1 MSVSLVPGY
10 RVHHRRPLLFTV
22 GALLLLLCVVVPA
35 VSGLVTGA
43 SWYNATSAAAFG
55 VRTRHTS
62 AVFDGGGGERVW
74 VISGY
79 APLSATY
86 YNDTWSSAD
95 GVTWTPGAADAG
107 FLARAGHS
115 SSVFQDRLWIIGGF
129 GLDGDSN
136 PLYFSDIWNSTDG
149 ISWELAEPA
158 PPFSY
163 RLDHASAVFDGKLWV
178 IGGFDN
184 SYVAYNDTWSSPDGI
199 SWTQE
204 IPAAE
209 LFQPRS
215 GQSTAVFNGRLW
227 VIGGTGYDGDWGLAY
242 FNDCWNSTDGVTWE
256 LATGSAGFS
265 PRYGHSSLVYDGK
278 IWVIGGTDDASTFN
292 DTWYS
297 SDGITWYQATDGTGF
312 PSRSDHSSESYD
324 GKMWVIGGDSMAAS
338 FHDAWYSPLPAALG
352 VAGITPATGVNT
364 STVDITNL
372 AGTGFIRGATVNL
385 TRPGRANLTATGVTV
400 LSPSKIVC
408 SLPITGAEWG
418 PWNVTV
424 TNPDG
429 EAETLTGGFTVL
441 APAPTVGSI
450 TPEKGYNTALIFISN
465 LAGTNFLPG
474 ATVKLVNTTA
484 GSDIPATNVSINTAG
499 TSINCT
505 FDLVGAAAA
514 KRNVTVTNGDGQSGT
529 LAFGFLVE
537 PRFPVVTNMI
547 PNSSYNTGVVNVTIA
562 GTDFVSGAL
571 VRLEKTGQPH
581 INATN
586 ISVNSETNITCSFDL
601 AATADGSWTLNVI
614 NPGNQG
620 NNIFQFVIY
629 AAKSSTGTTSPAAGS
644 GSGWRSG
651 GGSSSSSRSPAAV
664 QNAPPPAAPQ
674 PESPAEPGVMTT
686 DLSVTT
692 AGIVAEAAT
701 VSSGDS
707 LATVSIPAGVVAM
720 DAAGSPLGSVSITPL
735 AGAEVPADTPGSSF
749 SFAGLAYDLGPDGAT
764 FSPAI
769 TLSFAVPEGQAG
781 EAYSIRMLDEATTS
795 WMDIPTTYD
804 AAAGTVTAQVSH
816 FCCFALFARAEV
828 QPAGATAADQPTVT
842 AKPAP
847 TPPRTA
853 MSIFSGLML
862 WTGSQAVKYPF
873 LAAAGILL
881 LLAVLWFGRR
891 QYRIYRITRPRKKS

>member
-1 MSVSLVPGY
+1 M
-10 RVHHRRPLLFTV
+10 
-22 GALLLLLCVVVPA
+22 LLLLCVVVPA
-35 VSGLVTGA
+35 VSGLMTGA
-43 SWYNATSAAAFG
+43 SWYNATDAAAFM

-62 AVFDGGGGERVW
+62 AVFNGGGGERMW
-74 VISGY
+74 VIGGY

-95 GVTWTPGAADAG
+95 GTTWTPGTTNAG

-115 SSVFQDRLWIIGGF
+115 SAVFRDRLWVIGGF
-129 GLDGDSN
+129 GLDGDGLSQF
-136 PLYFSDIWNSTDG
+136 YSDIWNSTDG
-149 ISWELAEPA
+149 ITWELAKAA
-158 PPFSY
+158 PPFSS
-163 RLDHASAVFDGKLWV
+163 RWDHSSAVFGDKLWV

-184 SYVAYNDTWSSPDGI
+184 AFMVYNDTWSSPDGI

-204 IPAAE
+204 FASAE

-215 GQSTAVFNGRLW
+215 GQSTVVFNNRLW
-227 VIGGTGYDGDWGLAY
+227 VIGGTGYDGDGGLAY

-265 PRYGHSSLVYDGK
+265 PRYGHGSLDYDGK

-338 FHDAWYSPLPAALG
+338 FHDAWYSPQPAALG

-364 STVDITNL
+364 STVAITNL
-372 AGTGFIRGATVNL
+372 AGTGFIQGATVNL

-408 SLPITGAEWG
+408 SLPVTGAEWG
-418 PWNVTV
+418 SWNVTV

-429 EAETLTGGFTVL
+429 QAETLTGGFTVL

-450 TPEKGYNTALIFISN
+450 TPERGYNTALIFISN
-465 LAGTNFLPG
+465 LAGSNFLPG

-505 FDLVGAAAA
+505 FDLVGAPAA
-514 KRNVTVTNGDGQSGT
+514 KRNVTVTNGDGRSGT

-547 PNSSYNTGVVNVTIA
+547 PNSSYNTGVVNVTIT
-562 GTDFVSGAL
+562 GTDFVSGAI
-571 VRLEKTGQPH
+571 VRLEKTGQSP
-581 INATN
+581 INASN

-601 AATADGSWTLNVI
+601 SAMADGSWTLNVI

-620 NNIFQFVIY
+620 NNIFQFIIY
-629 AAKSSTGTTSPAAGS
+629 AAKSNAGTTTSSSSTGPSAGRGS
-644 GSGWRSG
+644 GSG
-651 GGSSSSSRSPAAV
+651 SSTVSASTAAPP
-664 QNAPPPAAPQ
+664 NAPPPAAP
-674 PESPAEPGVMTT
+674 EAASPALEGMTT
-686 DLSVTT
+686 SELSVTT
-692 AGIVAEAAT
+692 AGVVAEAAT

-735 AGAEVPADTPGSSF
+735 AGAEVPADTPGSAF

-828 QPAGATAADQPTVT
+828 QPAGATAAAQPTIT

-862 WTGSQAVKYPF
+862 WAGDQVMKYP
-873 LAAAGILL
+873 LVAAVIIV
-881 LLAVLWFGRR
+881 LAVAILWFGRR
-891 QYRIYRITRPRKKS
+891 QYRIYLIARPRKKS